1 LVALLIAIA
10 AAKLLAFM
18 RKYLLLT
25 SALIVVLDCLTKWV
39 VQQNLPLYGEV
50 EVIPG
55 FLRLTHL
62 ENPGAA
68 FSLFADSPGPWAGR
82 LLLVFS
88 LAALVVISVLL
99 WRNSHL
105 FNLTL
110 FSLALF
116 LGGTIG
122 NLLDRLIRGRVTDFI
137 DFYIGPHHWPPFNV
151 ADSAIVIGAL
161 ILAGNAIFGHSEKKV
176 ESA

>member
-1 LVALLIAIA
+1 
-10 AAKLLAFM
+10 M

-25 SALIVVLDCLTKWV
+25 SVLVVALDCLTKWL
-39 VQQNLPLYGEV
+39 VQQNLPLYGEADL
-50 EVIPG
+50 IPG

-82 LLLVFS
+82 LLLLFS

-99 WRNSHL
+99 WRNSHEL
-105 FNLTL
+105 SLTS

-116 LGGTIG
+116 LGGTAG
-122 NLLDRLIRGRVTDFI
+122 NLLDRLLRGRVTDFI
-137 DFYIGPHHWPPFNV
+137 DFYVGPHHWPPFNV
-151 ADSAIVIGAL
+151 ADSAIVVGAL
-161 ILAGNAIFGHSEKKV
+161 ILAGKAIFGHHEHEAK
-176 ESA
+176 SA

>member
-1 LVALLIAIA
+1 
-10 AAKLLAFM
+10 M

-25 SALIVVLDCLTKWV
+25 SLLVVILDSLSKLLI
-39 VQQNLPLYGEV
+39 QRNLPLYGETDL
-50 EVIPG
+50 IPG

-82 LLLVFS
+82 LLLLFS
-88 LAALVVISVLL
+88 VVALVVISVLL
-99 WRNSHL
+99 WRNSQDL
-105 FNLTL
+105 NLTS

-116 LGGTIG
+116 LGGTVG
-122 NLLDRLIRGRVTDFI
+122 NLLDRLLRGSVTDFI
-137 DFYIGPHHWPPFNV
+137 DFYMGAHHWPPFNV

-161 ILAGNAIFGHSEKKV
+161 MLAGKAIFGHHEHKPKP
-176 ESA
+176 AGTAP